1 MPGLLSF
8 VFVFVSPPN
17 LCVKELSVRIVK
29 EFREHLVNELSQ
41 KAATVAQSQ
50 AEKRLELNRR
60 MKAMVC
66 ERVDDISRKV
76 PCLLH
81 SAISFGVDRDDDGI
95 IQHSCWKDIIR
106 HFLVSGTR
114 GCGHRVVVFHWMTT
128 VCRYTYYVR
137 HAHGR
142 KVSHVTNPTVH
153 RWTHP
158 TLHWTQAENPAG
170 ANGVIVGGE
179 RSQLV
184 SSSFEIL
191 DRDIQKLVTVQ
202 EGKVNEALLAE
213 LTWAVSREVFEN
225 LCEGEPK

>member
-50 AEKRLELNRR
+50 AEKRLELNGR

-81 SAISFGVDRDDDGI
+81 SATSFCVDRDDDGI
-95 IQHSCWKDIIR
+95 IQHSCWKDITR
-106 HFLVSGTR
+106 HFLISGTR
-114 GCGHRVVVFHWMTT
+114 GCGHNVVVFHWMTT
-128 VCRYTYYVR
+128 VCRI
-137 HAHGR
+137 
-142 KVSHVTNPTVH
+142 PTMYAFSCTRPESVPCYQPYGAPLDAPD
-153 RWTHP
+153 P
-158 TLHWTQAENPAG
+158 TLDAG
-170 ANGVIVGGE
+170 RE
-179 RSQLV
+179 SRRSK
-184 SSSFEIL
+184 
-191 DRDIQKLVTVQ
+191 RYYR
-202 EGKVNEALLAE
+202 
-213 LTWAVSREVFEN
+213 WW
-225 LCEGEPK
+225 